1 MKSVNPMK
9 ALVLATV
16 AGGLAIAAI
25 NLGGGLLQSR
35 PAAAAG
41 IDRIAVTS
49 PLVGKPA
56 PDLVLTDVSGM
67 RVTLQNLRG
76 EQNRPVVL
84 FMSAG
89 GGCETC
95 LAQIEKM
102 IKSSVLTDGSVM
114 AAAVLSAHSD
124 SIDAWRNLVRDH
136 PEFRKIA
143 ILFDKSGD
151 AIRDYGATALQSG
164 MNHGGGHMPG
174 HSYYVIDRSG
184 VVRLVANDPMMGD
197 WTTALEKFVK
207 GL

>member
-1 MKSVNPMK
+1 MK

-56 PDLVLTDVSGM
+56 PDFVLTDISGT
-67 RVTLQNLRG
+67 RVRLENLRG

-89 GGCETC
+89 GGCGTC

-102 IKSSVLTDGSVM
+102 AKSAVLTDGSVM
-114 AAAVLSAHSD
+114 AAAVVSSHTD
-124 SIDAWRNLVRDH
+124 SIDEWRAFVRDH
-136 PEFRKIA
+136 PEFRKIP
-143 ILFDKSGD
+143 ILFDMSGD
-151 AIRDYGATALQSG
+151 ALRSYGATALQSG
-164 MNHGGGHMPG
+164 MNHGGGHSAG

-184 VVRLVANDPMMGD
+184 VVRLVADDPTMGD
-197 WTTALEKFVK
+197 WTSALEEFVK
-207 GL
+207 SL